1 MRRKPIGVLI
11 IAAITAGIAGAPATI
26 ATATASQSDLQ
37 SWARGPVRL
46 LMLPDELDLLEQIS
60 DPVQGQAFIEWFWAR
75 RNREPDASINEF
87 RREFLDRVA
96 YVDKEFVEGP
106 QYPGWATGRGRIY
119 RLMGRPEAVLSTER
133 RFFVD
138 GALRSL
144 TMWQYRDRRTSGRV
158 VRFAFVTTDAGTK
171 LAIARGDNGLAPAQ
185 NESLRVARELL
196 VRDPSA
202 GRFGVVD
209 YRDAGSLP
217 VQAELT
223 TNGDGVMARLS
234 LPLEQLLGEPDG
246 EQVRYRFLI
255 VALQAAEGMRPES
268 SDVLEISI
276 GPEEFRTWSDQML
289 HIAVWLPPGAR
300 VIRLIEEP
308 TGRAAT
314 VAMQASTPGG
324 AQAIGR
330 KLAVTSVLGGRGVA
344 VAYFPVCPERHP
356 RAEAVLVDASDP
368 NAIVIEPLPGGQ
380 LALAMPPEEGR

>member
-11 IAAITAGIAGAPATI
+11 IAAITAGSAGVPATI
-26 ATATASQSDLQ
+26 TAATASQSDLQ

-46 LMLPDELDLLEQIS
+46 LMLPDELDLLDQIS
-60 DPVQGQAFIEWFWAR
+60 DPVQGQAFISWFWAR
-75 RNREPDASINEF
+75 RNPEPAAPVNEF

-96 YVDKEFVEGP
+96 YVDKEFGEGP
-106 QYPGWATGRGRIY
+106 RSPGWATGRGRIY
-119 RLMGRPEAVLSTER
+119 LLLGRPESVLCTQR

-144 TMWQYRDRRTSGRV
+144 TMWQYRDQRTSGRV
-158 VRFAFVTTDAGTK
+158 VRFAFVTTESGTK
-171 LAIARGDNGLAPAQ
+171 LAIAKGDTGLAPLQ
-185 NESLRVARELL
+185 DESLRLARELL
-196 VRDPSA
+196 VHDPSA
-202 GRFGVVD
+202 GRFGIVD

-217 VQAELT
+217 LQAELT

-246 EQVRYRFLI
+246 DRILYRFRIL
-255 VALQAAEGMRPES
+255 ALQATGEMRLES
-268 SDVLEISI
+268 SDVLEIGI
-276 GPEEFRTWSDQML
+276 GPDEFRTWSDQML

-300 VIRLIEEP
+300 VIHLIEEP
-308 TGRAAT
+308 TGRTAV
-314 VAMQASTPGG
+314 VAMQASRPGG
-324 AQAIGR
+324 TQAIGR
-330 KLAVTSVLGGRGVA
+330 KLAVTSVLNGRGVA